1 MIHVTGKKIVLS
13 VDYGAHPQYWLL
25 FDRVVQQLVLQSE
38 SNEDHDV
45 APLQINVKE
54 ILQE

>member
-1 MIHVTGKKIVLS
+1 MVECLFLIT

-38 SNEDHDV
+38 GGEDHDV

-54 ILQE
+54 ILEE